1 MEQVNSWIKGID
13 VDTSYKKVSND
24 TYISL
29 QGGQVIT
36 LKGQSSGS
44 IETEKGL
51 LNVFTLPR
59 SPKVYK
65 FKFILEIFKELDAP
79 ENASIEFTL
88 GGISGSINNLI
99 TVNNNFDFYNLFI
112 SNPVI
117 ANAISAGTIRVD
129 YSEEFN
135 NITLWGGGVLI
146 FNITNDVN
154 YIKIKEIAAQLNLTI
169 IGSGLFG
176 NDFIIATTNPSSEVS
191 NGQIWRF
198 NIDPQTLQVTT
209 KNGLLPLGAEL
220 DIFEHL
226 VYTEELNFSLEHYI
240 TRIISNIETPTIG
253 KIYLTDKNNPLRN
266 LNLLADYPLNTPL
279 ELTTANA
286 SNYFGEIIIEDVLA
300 NGFIEVGSAVQ
311 YYYRLRSSS
320 GGTTTPVSVGTQMF
334 YLGNTIATTPDT
346 DAEYHGAELNQADLE
361 PDNNLYKSLKLN
373 IKNLDTNYEFLELY
387 FVFYE
392 SLDIS
397 NVYKVAE
404 LPIPDSGSISY
415 IHDGN
420 PENFENVNPQL
431 LNERVFNISSA
442 NDIAVKDNRLIA
454 AGVTTLNTKLDFDTR
469 AYRFNNSGLGILK
482 DINLGDITL
491 NAALNLEDQFNNI
504 PEKHDCIN
512 PYNDE
517 SLNDWYD
524 NQQYKYQANSSTL
537 GGQGKNISY
546 EFTTYRLIGE
556 VDLTANYNG
565 GPIRRT
571 ERYSDSDVL
580 DFGDGR
586 IYNLGGEYKSFR
598 SPKIDSYL
606 KGYAREEIYRFCFQ
620 AFDLKGNP
628 YYASWIAD
636 IKMPAEWDFSIKLV
650 ENSGQPGEI
659 NNFNNQIGVTFAV
672 GRKRGNKMELYSLG
686 LQFTIKNLDTIADKV
701 SGFTIGTVD
710 RKQTDKTKL
719 LHGIHLP
726 TVPIQNSGGNQFNF
740 VEPLRVTSDAYAFGY
755 NGTNNTSLSGTDKPN
770 ITTFRSI
777 DEMLKVDTL
786 RWASGD
792 YIKPNS
798 IYDVDTKYISNGG
811 IFNVR
816 MNASD
821 KINNAKYKRKI
832 PLLDSIYVK
841 YGDRVPT
848 TNYNSLETDVND
860 SWVMRS
866 NYSDPFEPMHQY
878 DVSGVIVPSNPTGS
892 IEGLWRYSRART
904 LISPDND
911 IDRLS
916 WDGYDTSTGTTIP
929 NDPNNNP
936 LIVTASYKR
945 NLNTQYGGN
954 TYEDRQ
960 NNIYQSVI
968 PFIKINENVSTIE
981 TKVFGGDTYV
991 TYYPMLLVRKDRDDL
1006 DFNAVGYNNCNFGI
1020 SCPLE
1025 STINPYMYHGLSW
1038 FLNEVTSSEFG
1049 VNTSVYTYNENLDH
1063 LYNTIYSQ
1071 KPTFKYLV
1079 PKPSLTRDNNYLPA
1093 GIFISDLKIN
1103 GDRADAWL
1111 NFRLDNYK
1119 EVDNIY
1125 GPINTIINFK
1135 DRLFYFQDRGLGIQ
1149 PINERGVVYNDDT
1162 GQQLSLG
1169 NGELLGKHGYISTR
1183 SGSIHTLSVI
1193 ETDYGLYYYDARAN
1207 KIKKF
1212 DTQSNIPIS
1221 DVANIFSL
1229 LNDKLIYTN
1238 ISESDLPLLNNGVC
1252 AYADFINKRVF
1263 FNFLTDEPFSVC
1275 YNENMQA
1282 VEHFPYYIPKL
1293 GIIGDKNLLM
1303 EDPNSRGKVY
1313 IHNAGEYNTY
1323 FNNEKKPLVL
1333 KFIIAQPE
1341 RLIKVLNN
1349 LFWTSDTYD
1358 KTDGSYIFNQGINR
1372 IRVYNKYQDT
1382 GYRTDIRQVL
1392 QQWAHKVNFNQNS
1405 SKKNDRMRSDWHIV
1419 EMIFDNTNQNRL
1431 ILNNVFSNMSISHSG
1446 LDKY

>member
-65 FKFILEIFKELDAP
+65 FKFILEIFEELDAP

-88 GGISGSINNLI
+88 GGISGSIDNLM

-191 NGQIWRF
+191 NGQFWRF
-198 NIDPQTLQVTT
+198 HIDPQTLQVVSPSSP
-209 KNGLLPLGAEL
+209 NGLLPLGDEL
-220 DIFEHL
+220 KIFEHL
-226 VYTEELNFSLEHYI
+226 VYSEELNFSPEHYI
-240 TRIISNIETPTIG
+240 TRIISNIETPNIG
-253 KIYLTDKNNPLRN
+253 KIYWTDKHNPIGN
-266 LNLLADYPLNTPL
+266 LNIRADFPLNTPL
-279 ELTTANA
+279 ELIKSSAN
-286 SNYFGEIIIEDVLA
+286 NYFGEIVIDEVLS

-311 YYYRLRSSS
+311 YFYRLKSSS
-320 GGTTTPVSVGTQMF
+320 GGVTTPVSLGTSIF
-334 YLGNTIATTPDT
+334 YLGNALATTPDT
-346 DAEYHGAELNQADLE
+346 DDKYHGAELNQAELE
-361 PDNNLYKSLKLN
+361 PDSNLYKSLKLD
-373 IKNLDTNYEFLELY
+373 IRNLDTNYEFLEL
-387 FVFYE
+387 FYVYYE
-392 SLDIS
+392 TLDIAD
-397 NVYKVAE
+397 VYKVAE

-431 LNERVFNISSA
+431 LNERVFNINSA

-454 AGVTTLNTKLDFDTR
+454 AGVTTLDTSLDFDTR
-469 AYRFNNSGLGILK
+469 AYRFNNNGLAKLK
-482 DINLGDITL
+482 DINLGDITI
-491 NAALNLEDQFNNI
+491 NALNLESQLDTI

-517 SLNDWYD
+517 SLPDWYD
-524 NQQYKYQANSSTL
+524 NQQYKYQADSTTI

-546 EFTTYRLIGE
+546 EFTTYKLIGE
-556 VDLTANYNG
+556 VDITQVYGEA
-565 GPIRRT
+565 PIRRT

-580 DFGDGR
+580 DFLDGR
-586 IYNLGGEYKSFR
+586 VYNLGNEYKSFR
-598 SPKIDSYL
+598 SPKLDAYI

-628 YYASWIAD
+628 YYASWIGD
-636 IKMPAEWDFSIKLV
+636 IKMPAEWDVSFKLFDNLGN
-650 ENSGQPGEI
+650 NS
-659 NNFNNQIGVTFAV
+659 NFNSQTVSNFIVGKIIGTT
-672 GRKRGNKMELYSLG
+672 NKVELYSLG
-686 LQFTIKNLDTIADKV
+686 IKFTINNLNSIANKV
-701 SGFTIGTVD
+701 SGYTIGVVE

-726 TVPIQNSGGNQFNF
+726 TVPIQNSGGNQFNY
-740 VEPLRVTSDAYAFGY
+740 VEPLRVTSEVYAFGY
-755 NGTNNTSLSGTDKPN
+755 NGNNNTATTLIQN
-770 ITTFRSI
+770 NLTTFRSI
-777 DEMLKVDTL
+777 DEMLKVQTF
-786 RWASGD
+786 RWAEGD
-792 YIKPNS
+792 YIKPNL
-798 IYDVDTKYISNGG
+798 IYNTNTQFIQTGG
-811 IFNVR
+811 KTYNVR
-816 MNASD
+816 TNATE
-821 KINNAKYKRKI
+821 IENLANYKRKI
-832 PLLDSIYVK
+832 PLLDSIYIK
-841 YGDRVPT
+841 YGDKIPT
-848 TNYNSLETDVND
+848 TNYNSLENDTND
-860 SWVMRS
+860 SYVMRS
-866 NYSDPFEPMHQY
+866 NYSNFSQMDQFDPYAVTPMNTLGE
-878 DVSGVIVPSNPTGS
+878 V
-892 IEGLWRYSRART
+892 EGFWRYSRVRT
-904 LISPDND
+904 LVASDNS
-911 IDRLS
+911 IDRLR
-916 WDGYDTSTGTTIP
+916 WEGYIPITDSVIP
-929 NDPNNNP
+929 NDPANDP
-936 LIVTASYKR
+936 LITTASYKR
-945 NLNTQYGGN
+945 KINKQYGGN

-960 NNIYQSVI
+960 NNIYQSVT
-968 PFIKINENVSTIE
+968 PFIKLQENENTLESI
-981 TKVFGGDTYV
+981 VFGGDTYV
-991 TYYPMLLVRKDRDDL
+991 TYYPMLLVRKDRDNLSISD
-1006 DFNAVGYNNCNFGI
+1006 VGYANCNFGI

-1025 STINPYMYHGLSW
+1025 STINPYMYHGSSW
-1038 FLNEVTSSEFG
+1038 NLDEVTSAEFN
-1049 VNTSVYTYNENLDH
+1049 VIKNVYNYNENIDH
-1063 LYNTIYSQ
+1063 LYNTVYSQ
-1071 KPTFKYLV
+1071 KSTFKYLV
-1079 PKPSLTRDNNYLPA
+1079 PKPSLTVDNNYLPA

-1103 GDRADAWL
+1103 GDRSDAWL
-1111 NFRLDNYK
+1111 SFRMDNYK

-1212 DTQSNIPIS
+1212 DTQSNTPIS

-1263 FNFLTDEPFSVC
+1263 FNFLTDEPFSIC

-1358 KTDGSYIFNQGINR
+1358 KTDGSYIFNQGINK

-1405 SKKNDRMRSDWHIV
+1405 PKKNDRMRSDWHIV